1 MKGLARN
8 VSNAFNEYKSTI
20 HIKKRDIIA
29 ASIAT
34 SKRASANDITVEPEI
49 VNNSDKQEEADR
61 QNISCLAEIG
71 VKERIAEGITK
82 IVGRD
87 ITDPII
93 RTTDNSDFKFLDQYL
108 LHQLF
113 TAILEST
120 ERPESTNIWRHLV
133 NIVGTI
139 FN

>member
-1 MKGLARN
+1 M
-8 VSNAFNEYKSTI
+8 
-20 HIKKRDIIA
+20 
-29 ASIAT
+29 
-34 SKRASANDITVEPEI
+34 
-49 VNNSDKQEEADR
+49 
-61 QNISCLAEIG
+61 
-71 VKERIAEGITK
+71 EGITK